1 MSAARRSRAPGR
13 AAHGTTRR
21 GPGARPLRERGVGL
35 IETMVGIL
43 IGLLVVLV
51 VYNLLAVAE
60 GYRRS
65 TSGAADAQIT
75 GLLSQFTAGRDAGN
89 GGNGIT
95 ASVAELVT
103 CDQDETG
110 TSTSLL
116 RPIPVIVTDGGGAGV
131 SDSFISWQAGSPHV
145 VWPVD
150 VRPLDAAPAA
160 TVPAGGAITV
170 QSPNGFSTPAGVSL
184 PTATAPYWIVI
195 MEPGGPRCKLL
206 QVTAATAPDSTG
218 VVALTQ
224 GAGATTIAYSAQE
237 PHAKVLNLGPAGNG
251 TRTLFDVA
259 SGQLRTTDCM
269 NRDWACTGGVPNPV
283 AQNVVLMKVQYGID
297 TSNPP
302 DDIVDCWTAA
312 IDNACGSGID
322 VTFDHLRDTTLTAAL
337 VQQTVSRILAVRV
350 AVVVRS
356 DEPDLKDPTLTAAGT
371 TLGGNTYP
379 PRPDTVLFNCAAND
393 ATCQGRVVVPKGAP
407 ATVGSSACAP
417 SIICD
422 YWRYRA
428 YETVI
433 PLRNAIYAATHP

>member
-1 MSAARRSRAPGR
+1 MSAARRVQSTECRAQRHAQSLP
-13 AAHGTTRR
+13 RR
-21 GPGARPLRERGVGL
+21 ARPLQLGVGL

-75 GLLSQFTAGRDAGN
+75 GLLSQFAAGRDAAN

-110 TSTSLL
+110 TSMSLL
-116 RPIPVIVTDGGGAGV
+116 RPIPVIVNDGGGAGV

-160 TVPAGGAITV
+160 SVAAGAAITV

-184 PTATAPYWIVI
+184 PSATTPYWIVI

-237 PHAKVLNLGPAGNG
+237 PHAKVLNLGPTGNG

-269 NRDWACTGGVPNPV
+269 NRDWACTGGVPNPL

-312 IDNACGSGID
+312 INDACGSGID
-322 VTFDHLRDTTLTAAL
+322 VTFDHLRDTTLTAA
-337 VQQTVSRILAVRV
+337 VIQQTVSRILAVRV

-356 DEPDLKDPTLTAAGT
+356 DEPDLKDSTLTAGGT
-371 TLGGNTYP
+371 TAGGHTYP

-393 ATCQGRVVVPKGAP
+393 ASCQGRVVVPKGAP
-407 ATVGSSACAP
+407 ATLGSSDCAP
-417 SIICD
+417 SIVCD